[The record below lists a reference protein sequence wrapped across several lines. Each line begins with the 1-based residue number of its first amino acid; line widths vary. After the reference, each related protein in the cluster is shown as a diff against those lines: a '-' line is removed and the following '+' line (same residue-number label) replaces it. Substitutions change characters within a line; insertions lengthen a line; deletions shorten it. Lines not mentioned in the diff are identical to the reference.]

1 MPTKGLT
8 VKNRRSYLLA
18 SLALLGSVAACGT
31 NGQAT
36 TVSDTITAGDGS
48 CSTTPVQIKAGRAS
62 LHVKNS
68 GSSPTD
74 VAVYTESVSGQF
86 TKLLGRA
93 RGVQP
98 GGTASIQA
106 SLGQG
111 QYRIVC
117 TPASGQQ
124 TATRLR
130 AVMVA
135 ESVGG
140 EATAYDELFAFQV
153 TPQGQVGVEPEMSVH
168 AGDVVKLEMFNHTQ
182 NQYQLVVTNSLGQ
195 QVAALVA
202 PAHQL
207 GQTNVE
213 LDQPGRLKVHV
224 SAAGPQAAART
235 FPLSVTG

>member
-1 MPTKGLT
+1 MRTKGLT
-8 VKNRRSYLLA
+8 VKNRRSYLFA

-36 TVSDTITAGDGS
+36 TVSDTITAGNGS

-68 GSSPTD
+68 GSSPID
-74 VAVYTESVSGQF
+74 VTVYTESDTGQF
-86 TKLLGRA
+86 TKLIGRA

-98 GGTASIQA
+98 GGSASIQA
-106 SLGQG
+106 LLSQG
-111 QYRIVC
+111 QYRVVC

-124 TATRLR
+124 QATTLR

-135 ESVGG
+135 EGSGA
-140 EATAYDELFAFQV
+140 EDTSYDKLYAFQV
-153 TPQGQVGVEPEMSVH
+153 TPQGQVSAEPEMSVP

-202 PAHQL
+202 PARQL

-213 LDQPGRLKVHV
+213 LDQPGKLKVHV